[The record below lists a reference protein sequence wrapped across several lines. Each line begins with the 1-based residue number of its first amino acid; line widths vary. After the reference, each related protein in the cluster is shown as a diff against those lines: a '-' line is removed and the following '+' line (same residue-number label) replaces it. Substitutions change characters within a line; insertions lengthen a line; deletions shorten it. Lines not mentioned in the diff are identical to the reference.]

1 MIATIGGPR
10 NVTTATA
17 PSNVIPEVGGSTHF
31 LLRRLHSLTGIVF
44 GGYLIVHLIINATI
58 AQMGTVYQVQVR
70 KIHDLPFLWALEWGL
85 IYLPILYHT
94 VYGIWI
100 TLTGEPNINRYRYTR
115 NIFYVLQRA
124 SAIVI
129 LLFMIFHV
137 FSLKYGWFGPAL
149 TFDPHQASAT
159 IGRHMQDAWFIVPWI
174 VYPLGILASCY
185 HLANGFWTAA
195 ITWGLTI
202 SAGAQRRWGYVCAG
216 LFVVTLVLG
225 FIALIAAANLD
236 YPALMAAPPTH

>member
-1 MIATIGGPR
+1 M
-10 NVTTATA
+10 TTATA
-17 PSNVIPEVGGSTHF
+17 RDLTLPLIGGRYHF

-44 GGYLIVHLIINATI
+44 GGYLVVHLIVNATI
-58 AQMGTVYQVQVR
+58 AQMGNVYQVQVQ

-100 TLTGEPNINRYRYTR
+100 IATGQPNVNRYAYARNVFYT
-115 NIFYVLQRA
+115 LQRA

-129 LLFMIFHV
+129 VLFMIFHV
-137 FSLKYGWFGPAL
+137 FSLKYGWFGPDL
-149 TFDPHQASAT
+149 RFDPHRASAT
-159 IGRHMQDAWFIVPWI
+159 VGRHMDASWWIVPWI
-174 VYPLGILASCY
+174 VYPLGIIASCY

-202 SAGAQRRWGYVCAG
+202 SAGAQRRWGYACAG

-225 FIALIAAANLD
+225 FVALIAAERMDWRPLMD
-236 YPALMAAPPTH
+236 QPATHTVPIPD